1 MSETRNRSPSRGKRL
16 GGIRRGKIGRK
27 HRERGRVSYSKK
39 NRKGQQTRRKK
50 KKKTRKQHK
59 HKASVGVC
67 TMIGREQRLLW
78 NKHT

>member
-1 MSETRNRSPSRGKRL
+1 MSETRNRSPSGGKRW
-16 GGIRRGKIGRK
+16 GIRRGKIGRK

-50 KKKTRKQHK
+50 KTRKQHK

-67 TMIGREQRLLW
+67 TVIV
-78 NKHT
+78 

>member
-50 KKKTRKQHK
+50 KKKRESSTNTKL
-59 HKASVGVC
+59 AWVC
-67 TMIGREQRLLW
+67 AP
-78 NKHT
+78 